1 MGLKQRLFHIV
12 ITSSFTRRVERK
24 LVTRAD
30 QSLAW
35 HEQPADIAG
44 HDLSEAGRMI
54 RSPCSLGSPEDFQ
67 SQPLMAVIP
76 PKLNP
81 GLAPI
86 RLSPISLISN
96 LFQSSSLD
104 ACTGSVMIVAR
115 NSYLI
120 IAVDSRVF
128 SSPTRG

>member
-54 RSPCSLGSPEDFQ
+54 RSFSVLIGFSGRFPIPTIDGRHPLQPQ
-67 SQPLMAVIP
+67 SVTSTNSGFTHVYLS
-76 PKLNP
+76 
-81 GLAPI
+81 
-86 RLSPISLISN
+86 SPIS
-96 LFQSSSLD
+96 SSP
-104 ACTGSVMIVAR
+104 
-115 NSYLI
+115 
-120 IAVDSRVF
+120 VF
-128 SSPTRG
+128 SARLTIASSVLQLEDEPIKETSDDALAT